1 MLAVQLAAGRACPQ
15 PRLKNKG
22 ARATFQWKIS
32 GDGPDA
38 LRDGYLAP
46 TINHKRQR
54 KALQQPPRDRGDE
67 VGRDNEEQSDGD
79 SHSPQTLSSLP
90 SPLFS
95 VVLGGGFPPSI
106 SQLIGFAV
114 FDLSCTGIAER

>member
-1 MLAVQLAAGRACPQ
+1 MLAIQLAAGRACPQ

-22 ARATFQWKIS
+22 ARATFQWKIN

-54 KALQQPPRDRGDE
+54 KALQEPPRDRGDE
-67 VGRDNEEQSDGD
+67 AAGRDNEEQSDGD
-79 SHSPQTLSSLP
+79 PHTPQTLSSLP

-95 VVLGGGFPPSI
+95 VVWGGVPPLLFSVSSLGLLS
-106 SQLIGFAV
+106 LI
-114 FDLSCTGIAER
+114 